1 MTQTLNNFFKKIQ
14 RHFETQRAVKELNS
28 LSDYE
33 LNDMGISRGDILSVV
48 RGDKDMKRC
57 VQINENLKGYV

>member
-1 MTQTLNNFFKKIQ
+1 MTQTLNNFFKKIKQ
-14 RHFETQRAVKELNS
+14 HFEIQKAVKELNS

-48 RGDKDMKRC
+48 RGDKDMRRC
-57 VQINENLKGYV
+57 ANVNDNLKGFV